1 MFKRAYDIL
10 YEFRSY
16 AVAGACIAVSFL
28 FLATNDSRQIQT
40 IRSLAVGLVGT
51 LQDAA
56 SFLPEYFGL
65 KRENDLL
72 RAMNLR
78 LSDEVNRLREARLEN
93 IRLRQMLELKHRPSP
108 RFITAN
114 VVGKNLQMLR
124 NTITIDA
131 GERDGIAPQMPVV
144 TEAGLVG
151 KVVSTAPG
159 YAVAQLLLNRD
170 VRVSAKIQRNRVDG
184 IVRWEGGRTLGLYN
198 VAKTLDVQPGDVVI
212 TSEYSGIFPA
222 GIRIGIVESTRNVP
236 GSLFQIVAVVP
247 SVDFQRLEQVAVIA
261 TPGDSSR
268 AALERTLPAR

>member
-10 YEFRSY
+10 YDFRSY
-16 AVAGACIAVSFL
+16 AVAAACIAVSL
-28 FLATNDSRQIQT
+28 LLLATNDSRQIKS

-78 LSDEVNRLREARLEN
+78 LSDEVSRLREARLEN

-108 RFITAN
+108 RFIAAN
-114 VVGKNLQMLR
+114 VVGKNLQLLR

-131 GERDGIAPQMPVV
+131 GERDGVAPQMPVV
-144 TEAGLVG
+144 TEAGLAG

-159 YAVAQLLLNRD
+159 YSVAQLLLNRD

-222 GIRIGIVESTRNVP
+222 GIRIGVVESSRNVP
-236 GSLFQIVAVVP
+236 GSLFQSIAVVP
-247 SVDFQRLEQVAVIA
+247 SVDFQRLERVAVIA
-261 TPGDSSR
+261 TPEDSSR
-268 AALERTLPAR
+268 AVLERTLPAR